1 MSGNNPIPPADQGIP
16 DGPPGQQPNV
26 ANPAPHAGPQAV
38 PLPVPQDHLIQKS
51 NGEVKLPPHLLL
63 DFGST
68 RSDYHR
74 VDMTLVVAGQD
85 TVAAATWAQLSSL
98 ETRDI
103 GITQAVFTK
112 LWKTFMLK
120 RAQDLFQQEKN
131 RRAENFVRFYT
142 NLPVP
147 KPLYDLLC
155 ALGQCYDNTN
165 GVTYDVIPPARLQQ
179 NPQDWY
185 TLTAA
190 ELNTWIQ
197 EMRRYERVYEM
208 CEFPQ
213 RSDFEGRALQRLSFN
228 DTNAVRQVK
237 ARSTIV
243 RPSDTLVTLMHDQL
257 FEPMPNFAEC
267 HIVCTDQLHRSSV
280 IASYVSSFV
289 KLDKLTS

>member
-1 MSGNNPIPPADQGIP
+1 MSGNNPNPANQDNL
-16 DGPPGQQPNV
+16 DGPPDQHQNV
-26 ANPAPHAGPQAV
+26 ANPAPHVGPQPA

-85 TVAAATWAQLSSL
+85 TVSSAVWRQLQHL

-103 GITQAVFTK
+103 GITEAVFIK

-120 RAQDLFQQEKN
+120 RAQDLFQSEKN
-131 RRAENFVRFYT
+131 RRADNFVRFYT

-165 GVTYDVIPPARLQQ
+165 GVTYDIIPPARSQQ
-179 NPQDWY
+179 NPQAWY

-190 ELNTWIQ
+190 DLNTWIQ

-213 RSDFEGRALQRLSFN
+213 RSDFEGRALQRLAYDDN
-228 DTNAVRQVK
+228 NALRQVK

-243 RPSDTLVTLMHDQL
+243 RPSDTLITLMHDQL
-257 FEPMPNFAEC
+257 FEPMPTYNEC
-267 HIVCTDQLHRSSV
+267 HIVCTDQLHRESV

-289 KLDKLTS
+289 KLDKITS

>member
-1 MSGNNPIPPADQGIP
+1 MSGNNPNPANQDNV
-16 DGPPGQQPNV
+16 DGPQGQHENV
-26 ANPAPHAGPQAV
+26 ANPAPHVGPIPA

-63 DFGST
+63 DFGAT
-68 RSDYHR
+68 RSDYTR

-85 TVAAATWAQLSSL
+85 TVSAAVWQQLRHL

-120 RAQDLFQQEKN
+120 RAQDLFQSEKN

-165 GVTYDVIPPARLQQ
+165 GVTYDVIPPARTQQ
-179 NPQDWY
+179 APQDWY

-190 ELNTWIQ
+190 DLNTWIQ

-213 RSDFEGRALQRLSFN
+213 RSDFEGRALQRLSYD
-228 DTNAVRQVK
+228 DTNSLRQIK
-237 ARSTIV
+237 ARTTIV
-243 RPSDTLVTLMHDQL
+243 RPSDALITLMHDQL
-257 FEPMPNFAEC
+257 FEPTPDFAGC
-267 HIVCTDQLHRSSV
+267 HIICTDQLHRPSV

-289 KLDKLTS
+289 KIDNITS